1 MANSVSNSFIVSY
14 ASSLLTCVLAI
25 QLARLSG
32 FSPIITTSSESN
44 VEYCKAAGATHV
56 ADYHAIPYSSL
67 PEVVAGITSTPV
79 SYIFD
84 SISSED
90 SQEAC
95 WKTLAPN
102 GQLVVTLQPVVGQP
116 GTEAE
121 DGKRSLL
128 VFGNV
133 NVDQNKEFGMSL
145 YSKLTALLK
154 AGAIKV
160 CTATFYEQQP
170 TDVLV
175 STSQI
180 K

>member
-1 MANSVSNSFIVSY
+1 
-14 ASSLLTCVLAI
+14 
-25 QLARLSG
+25 LSG

-56 ADYHAIPYSSL
+56 VDYRAIPYSSL
-67 PEVVAGITSTPV
+67 PEVVAGVTSAPV

-90 SQEAC
+90 SQKAC

-121 DGKRSLL
+121 DGKRLVQ

-133 NVDQNKEFGMSL
+133 NLDQNKEFGMSL
-145 YSKLTALLK
+145 YSKLTALLE

-160 CTATFYEQQP
+160 RTATFYEQQP
-170 TDVLV
+170 TDVHV

-180 K
+180 KSRYSLMVWQGYLKASNSSGRKRLAV